1 MDSTE
6 KLVFEKLTPL
16 DDHDI
21 GIYKSA
27 IDFAFE
33 HSDIRNIAISGA
45 YGAGKSSVL
54 ASYEKAYPGRK
65 FIHISLAHF
74 QNLDEADGI
83 TGHNADANAKLKSD
97 ASGSPKTIRESLLEG
112 KILNQLIHQIPA
124 DKIPQTNFRVKK
136 SISKRE
142 PIIHT
147 FLIALFIIAL
157 FRILFFDQWSSMVCS
172 LPEVLRASLVLS
184 TTPTAEF
191 VSGVLCVLIAAYF
204 LYRVVYIQE
213 NKNIFRKLSI
223 QGNEIEIFE
232 DSEDSFFDKYLN
244 EVLYLFE
251 NADADV
257 IVFEDMDRF
266 DASEIFERLR
276 EINTLANIQRIK
288 DGKQPL
294 RFFYLLRDDIFVS
307 KDRTKFF
314 DLIIP
319 IVPVVDSSN
328 SYDYFLLGTL

>member
-1 MDSTE
+1 
-6 KLVFEKLTPL
+6 
-16 DDHDI
+16 
-21 GIYKSA
+21 
-27 IDFAFE
+27 
-33 HSDIRNIAISGA
+33 
-45 YGAGKSSVL
+45 
-54 ASYEKAYPGRK
+54 
-65 FIHISLAHF
+65 
-74 QNLDEADGI
+74 
-83 TGHNADANAKLKSD
+83 
-97 ASGSPKTIRESLLEG
+97 
-112 KILNQLIHQIPA
+112 
-124 DKIPQTNFRVKK
+124 
-136 SISKRE
+136 
-142 PIIHT
+142 
-147 FLIALFIIAL
+147 
-157 FRILFFDQWSSMVCS
+157 MVCS
-172 LPEVLRASLVLS
+172 LPEVLRASLVFS

-191 VSGVLCVLIAAYF
+191 VSGVLCVSIAAYF

-294 RFFYLLRDDIFVS
+294 RFFYLLRDDICVGLQRDTY
-307 KDRTKFF
+307 K
-314 DLIIP
+314 
-319 IVPVVDSSN
+319 N
-328 SYDYFLLGTL
+328 N